1 MPHRLRFHRRRG
13 FRLPDNAL
21 RVARPSRFSNP
32 FRVAQMPG
40 KEYYLVFLPHSYEG
54 TLAHRILRSRQYSH
68 LTQREA
74 HALAVECYRELLER
88 RPLPGRDLEALR
100 GKDLA
105 CYCPLDLPCHADV
118 LLELAN
124 R

>member
-1 MPHRLRFHRRRG
+1 MPHRLRFYRRRG

-21 RVARPSRFSNP
+21 RVARPSRFGNP
-32 FRVAQMPG
+32 FLVTQMPG
-40 KEYYLVFLPHSYEG
+40 KSWYLVYLPDNYEG
-54 TLAHRILRSRQYSH
+54 SLEQRILRSRQQTH
-68 LTQREA
+68 LTQWKA
-74 HALAVECYRELLER
+74 HAVAVDCFRELLDQ
-88 RPLPGRDLEALR
+88 RPLPARDLEKLR

-105 CYCPLDLPCHADV
+105 CYCSLDLPCHADV